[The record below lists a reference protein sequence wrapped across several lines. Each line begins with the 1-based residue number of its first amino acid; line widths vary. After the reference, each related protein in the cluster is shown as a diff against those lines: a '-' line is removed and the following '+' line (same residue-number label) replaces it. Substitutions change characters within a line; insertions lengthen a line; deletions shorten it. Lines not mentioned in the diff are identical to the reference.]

1 MNYMMPHSPK
11 ESIKLTDE
19 GILKSKKFLLK
30 DMCDVKGLKC
40 SCGNPDFYNKCKPAK
55 DYAPFLKQILLSGA
69 SLEGITICDEFFYS
83 VIGENKHY
91 GTPLNNAAKGCVPGG
106 SSSGSAA
113 ALTQDNFDF
122 TIGSDTGGSV
132 RVPASFCGLIGIRP
146 THARINTENVYP
158 MSPSFDTIGWFSK
171 DIEIFKKIGNIFFKN
186 FKKTTIN
193 KIVIAGDLVD
203 LAENDLKFEF
213 ESYCQSKFKSLDKVE
228 ISKFKK
234 SDIANNFRIIQA
246 YEIKSSILPWIL
258 KNKPRISSEINSRFD
273 MVKNITKDEYSLAC
287 QFRKEFILDLD
298 KRLPNDVYAIFPTV
312 PFSAPK
318 CKIDNNTLG
327 EIRKKIMMM
336 TSIAGMSSRPQVT
349 LPKLKH
355 KSNPVGISILGSRNS
370 DEVILS
376 NLELF

>member
-11 ESIKLTDE
+11 ETIKLIDI
-19 GILKSKKFLLK
+19 GILKGKTFLVK
-30 DMCDVKGLKC
+30 DMCDVKGIRC
-40 SCGNPDFYNKCKPAK
+40 SCGNPDFYKKCLPAN
-55 DYAPFLKQILLSGA
+55 DFAPFLKKILLEGA
-69 SLEGITICDEFFYS
+69 SLHGITICDEFFYS

-91 GTPLNNAAKGCVPGG
+91 GTPVNNMAKGCVTGG
-106 SSSGSAA
+106 SSSGSAS
-113 ALTQDNFDF
+113 ALTQSDFDF

-146 THARINTENVYP
+146 THARINTKNVYP

-171 DIEIFKKIGNIFFKN
+171 DIEVFRTIGKIFFNN
-186 FKKTTIN
+186 FKNTKIK
-193 KIVIAGDLVD
+193 KIVIAQD
-203 LAENDLKFEF
+203 LAELVENELKLEF
-213 ESYCQSKFKSLDKVE
+213 ENYCQSKFKSLDKVK
-228 ISKFKK
+228 ISKFEK

-246 YEIKSSILPWIL
+246 YEIKSTILPWIV
-258 KNKPRISSEINSRFD
+258 KNKPKISSEINSRFE
-273 MVKNITKDEYSLAC
+273 MVKAITKDEYTLAC

-298 KRLPNDVYAIFPTV
+298 KRLPNDIYAIFPTV

-318 CKIDNNTLG
+318 CEIDDNTLG

-355 KSNPVGISILGSRNS
+355 KNNPVGISILGSRYT
-370 DEVILS
+370 DEAILE
-376 NLELF
+376 NLQLF